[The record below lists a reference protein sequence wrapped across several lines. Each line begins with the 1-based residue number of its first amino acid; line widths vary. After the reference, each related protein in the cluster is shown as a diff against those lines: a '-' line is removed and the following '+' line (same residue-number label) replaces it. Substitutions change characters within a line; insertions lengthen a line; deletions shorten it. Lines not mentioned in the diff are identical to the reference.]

1 MQQIVNWTYAIV
13 TAIWPILSPCK
24 AVFMFLA
31 WQRMQQKKIRTLFFL
46 SSAYQHHGKTSQHS
60 TEPHMQKINAVITCV
75 TYSAFI
81 WDTDGAA
88 AFLAGVSFSMVAI
101 IKWRLWEKEEKAQK
115 SFVLKYRLIQVSVFN
130 LSLCKYTIAGL
141 IQGNLLLR
149 KFTISVKK

>member
-1 MQQIVNWTYAIV
+1 MQQIVNWILCHSYSHLAY
-13 TAIWPILSPCK
+13 PISMQSCLY
-24 AVFMFLA
+24 VFSMTKNA
-31 WQRMQQKKIRTLFFL
+31 TKENQDTFFL

-81 WDTDGAA
+81 WDTDGVA
-88 AFLAGVSFSMVAI
+88 AFLAVSFSMVAI